1 MERRRSF
8 RPTVNG
14 GGNGGPAY
22 FKGWKLWDDGDY
34 VIGKYES
41 SYESNF
47 RGQVTTNYRLK
58 VLECN
63 FSAEDKEGNE
73 IDNQELVGQTLIL
86 NGVGK
91 LDKFMEKVTPGM
103 LVEVEYGGKKPG
115 NDGQLYHQFNVLQA
129 GEEEAEDD
137 L

>member
-1 MERRRSF
+1 MNKRRSF
-8 RPTVNG
+8 KPTVTG

-22 FKGWKLWDDGDY
+22 FKGWKQWDEGDY

-41 SYESNF
+41 SYESTF
-47 RGQVTTNYRLK
+47 RGTTTTNYRVK
-58 VLECN
+58 VLESN
-63 FSAEDKEGNE
+63 FGVEDKMGNPIDAEDL
-73 IDNQELVGQTLIL
+73 IDSTLIL